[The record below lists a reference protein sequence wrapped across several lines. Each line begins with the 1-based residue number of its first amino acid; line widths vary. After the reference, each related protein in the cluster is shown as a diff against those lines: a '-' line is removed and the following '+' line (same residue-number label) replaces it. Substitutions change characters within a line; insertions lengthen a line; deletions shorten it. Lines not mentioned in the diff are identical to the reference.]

1 MDPGRLAI
9 GGTSAGGNLAAA
21 VALMA
26 RDRGGPRLL
35 HQLLVYPVLGYD
47 FATDSYERN
56 AKGYGLTRNTMVWY
70 WEQYLNS
77 PSDAQNLYAAPL
89 SAPSL
94 SGLPPA
100 LVITAEFDPL
110 LDEGRAYAERLANEG
125 VAAKHSMYEGTLH
138 AFFNAPLVVTS
149 EAFAEANAALRAA
162 FAT

>member
-1 MDPGRLAI
+1 
-9 GGTSAGGNLAAA
+9 

-77 PSDAQNLYAAPL
+77 PSEAQDPYAAPL

-125 VAAKHSMYEGTLH
+125 VVARHSMYEGTIH
-138 AFFNAPLVVTS
+138 AFFNATAPLDGTS
-149 EAFAEANAALRAA
+149 EAIAEATAALRTA